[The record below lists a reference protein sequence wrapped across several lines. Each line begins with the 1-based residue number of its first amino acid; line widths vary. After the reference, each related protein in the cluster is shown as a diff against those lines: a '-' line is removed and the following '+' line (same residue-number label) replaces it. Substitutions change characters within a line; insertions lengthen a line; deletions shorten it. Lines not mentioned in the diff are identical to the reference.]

1 MLHLLETERGTI
13 TLSVPTMLIRGGRV
27 AKSKRGSPIYRLA

>member
-13 TLSVPTMLIRGGRV
+13 TLSVPTMLIRMLDQPDYPVGT
-27 AKSKRGSPIYRLA
+27 